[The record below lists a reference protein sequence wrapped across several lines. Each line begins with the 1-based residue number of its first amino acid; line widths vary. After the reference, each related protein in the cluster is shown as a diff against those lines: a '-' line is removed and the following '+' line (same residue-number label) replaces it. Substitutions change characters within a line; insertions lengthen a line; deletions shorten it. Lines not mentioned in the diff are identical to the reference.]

1 MIRETNFKDLFII
14 NHKCNYDN
22 RGEFYEIFRKQSIES
37 ELDYNFNICQENLVK
52 SSKNVLRGLHFQESP
67 YSQSKLIT
75 VFSGKIFD
83 VAVDLRRD
91 SKTYGMYFSISLGST
106 DNMSLFIPKG
116 FAHGYLSL
124 EDNSLVS
131 YKVDNYYNPESEY
144 GIPYDDKHLNIDWGL
159 NYNDIVISEKDKN
172 YKHYKW

>member
-1 MIRETNFKDLFII
+1 MIKKTNFKNLFII

-22 RGEFYEIFRKQSIES
+22 RGQFFEIFRKQLIEN
-37 ELDYNFNICQENLVK
+37 ELDYSFNFCQENLVN
-52 SSKNVLRGLHFQESP
+52 SSKNVLRGLHFQKNP
-67 YSQSKLIT
+67 NAQSKLIS

-83 VAVDLRRD
+83 IAVDIRKN
-91 SKTYGMYFSISLGST
+91 SKTYGKYYST
-106 DNMSLFIPKG
+106 YLSSNDNISLFIPKG

-144 GIPYDDKHLNIDWGL
+144 GIPYDDKRLNIDWGL
-159 NYNDIVISEKDKN
+159 NVNDIIISEKDKN
-172 YKHYKW
+172 YENYKW